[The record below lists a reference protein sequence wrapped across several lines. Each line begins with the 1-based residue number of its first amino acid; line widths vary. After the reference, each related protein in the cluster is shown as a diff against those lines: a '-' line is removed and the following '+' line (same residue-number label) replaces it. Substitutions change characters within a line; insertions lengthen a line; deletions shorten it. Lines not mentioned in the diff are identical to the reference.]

1 MSVQTEITRIESA
14 KTAIATAIEG
24 KGVTV
29 PEGTKLDGMAA
40 LIESIETGGEVT
52 TLHINVTAVNT
63 ETMEATFTADRTP
76 SEMQQASANGPTWC
90 VVSFP
95 AGILSEEAVSV
106 GIPPAWYGSAP
117 AFGGAIAA
125 VHGDDGSN
133 KLVYI
138 VRQGLPDTWILDLSA
153 FGS

>member
-1 MSVQTEITRIESA
+1 MSIQTEFTRITNA
-14 KTAIATAIEG
+14 KAAVKAAIEG

-29 PEGTKLDGMAA
+29 PDGTLLDGMAP
-40 LIESIETGGEVT
+40 LIESIEAAGEVT
-52 TLHINVTAVNT
+52 TLHINITAVNT
-63 ETMEATFTADRTP
+63 ETMEVTFTADRTP

-90 VVSFP
+90 VISFP
-95 AGILSEEAVSV
+95 AGITSEEAFSV
-106 GIPPAWYGSAP
+106 GVPPAWYGSAP

-133 KLVYI
+133 KFVCA
-138 VRQGLPDTWILDLSA
+138 VRGELPDTWIIDLSV